1 MFFGVHL
8 LLHSRDPEAD
18 RAFFR
23 DVLEIP
29 AIDAGEGWLVF
40 TLPPA
45 EMGIHPAAAT
55 SAATDGGQSLANG
68 TVYLMC
74 ENLAHTIDRLA
85 AKGGA
90 HAPVREGGWG
100 GAPQRGPAGSG
111 KPGLLRA
118 TSPVGHRAAS
128 RLSEQAAP
136 RPSRRKARR
145 S

>member
-29 AIDAGEGWLVF
+29 AIDAGEGWLIF

-45 EMGIHPAAAT
+45 EMGIHPADAT

-85 AKGGA
+85 AKGVA
-90 HAPVREGGWG
+90 HAPVREAGWG
-100 GAPQRGPAGSG
+100 VVASIDLPGGGKLGIYEPHHPLAIAPPA
-111 KPGLLRA
+111 A
-118 TSPVGHRAAS
+118 
-128 RLSEQAAP
+128 
-136 RPSRRKARR
+136 
-145 S
+145 